1 MFGRLDSLSRHR
13 IAGAVLSLTVAQAAV
28 SEQQAGEAD
37 VVYHNGFVYTVDA
50 VSSRAQA
57 FAVRDGK
64 FLAVG
69 SNDDMKA
76 VTGKDTRVV
85 DLKGRM
91 VMPGLVD
98 GHIHPVRGALTK
110 LGVQFEQDATVDE
123 IKAKIKQY
131 IADKKLKK
139 GEWVEG
145 GKWGQDYKTLNAKML
160 DEVSPEQLQ
169 GRCGELL
176 LRPFPSFSKA
186 RRDGRPEA
194 RGGASG

>member
-1 MFGRLDSLSRHR
+1 MFGGLDSLNRHR
-13 IAGAVLSLTVAQAAV
+13 IVGAVLSLTVAQAAV
-28 SEQQAGEAD
+28 SEQQAGKAD

-50 VSSRAQA
+50 VASRAQA

-64 FLAVG
+64 FLVVG
-69 SNDDMKA
+69 SNDDMKP
-76 VTGKDTRVV
+76 VTGKDTKVV

-91 VMPGLVD
+91 VMPGIVD

-110 LGVQFEQDATVDE
+110 LGVKFEQDATVDE

-145 GKWGQDYKTLNAKML
+145 GK
-160 DEVSPEQLQ
+160 
-169 GRCGELL
+169 
-176 LRPFPSFSKA
+176 
-186 RRDGRPEA
+186 
-194 RGGASG
+194 